1 MRLEAAH
8 LGDLLRISVRT
19 GAKTPRG
26 PLPDFHGP
34 RGDHG
39 HRRSERC
46 SSRSRPY
53 LPASGFQG
61 RTTLTEKRELFP
73 DPPAASPG
81 SFRLPGR
88 GTRQRAARSDDVA
101 RLRAPNTRERFRAGF
116 RNTDRIPFRPTYDRA
131 RRRVVGAVVCA
142 LSLSSLCGRKMGRTG
157 ENDDDTPLGPSR
169 PTPPLRRAERRT
181 FLSIGPEATRARF
194 ALPRATEHAGT
205 ADGGRSSSLHWV
217 QDFSPGLGSTDS
229 WTTAVHKKP
238 FSTAAPEDPSRV
250 FATTTKICTDGGS
263 RRPRGLPFCAH
274 RRALLLVRAYRVW
287 RNAAYDVPAH
297 AAADGRV

>member
-1 MRLEAAH
+1 MAVDPRRRPLADASARGATRGRPAKGDARVAAGGPRRYDRSAKLGGSTEAGRRTSHCRPYAATRATPKRRGVAVSNGKAPSDPVSASARPEPEPPRSSEPILIPKLRIDFVDFPYLHYSMRLEAAH

-88 GTRQRAARSDDVA
+88 GTRQRERRNARAA

-131 RRRVVGAVVCA
+131 RRPLPCA
-142 LSLSSLCGRKMGRTG
+142 TWFDCL
-157 ENDDDTPLGPSR
+157 E
-169 PTPPLRRAERRT
+169 
-181 FLSIGPEATRARF
+181 
-194 ALPRATEHAGT
+194 PRAHSR
-205 ADGGRSSSLHWV
+205 ADHW
-217 QDFSPGLGSTDS
+217 L
-229 WTTAVHKKP
+229 
-238 FSTAAPEDPSRV
+238 
-250 FATTTKICTDGGS
+250 
-263 RRPRGLPFCAH
+263 
-274 RRALLLVRAYRVW
+274 YRL
-287 RNAAYDVPAH
+287 
-297 AAADGRV
+297 